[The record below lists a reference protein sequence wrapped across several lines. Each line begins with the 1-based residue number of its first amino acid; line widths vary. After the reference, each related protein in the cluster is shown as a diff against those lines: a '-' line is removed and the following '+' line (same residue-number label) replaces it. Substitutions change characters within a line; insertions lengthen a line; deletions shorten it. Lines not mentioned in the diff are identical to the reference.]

1 MRQTIYQEC
10 MIFSTELQREDLTGR
25 DVSDI
30 ETVLRLSMPPD
41 ATSHFL
47 DCMRRT
53 ILNYLETITGA
64 NLPRRDPRTLRKEIR
79 RAARKL
85 REIATA
91 MQELETRAMA
101 KDEQVEASE
110 SFGRYDAEDRQHFE
124 AIRKLIEENYCR
136 SVTAAAQRL
145 AHADRLKGPGTPDSK
160 AKRLA
165 RRFLKENKSAA
176 GDRAQYDIELVAF
189 PPH

>member
-1 MRQTIYQEC
+1 MS
-10 MIFSTELQREDLTGR
+10 STQLKWQDLTGCS
-25 DVSDI
+25 VPDI
-30 ETVLRLSMPPD
+30 EAVLRLSLPLD
-41 ATSHFL
+41 ATSDFL
-47 DCMRRT
+47 DCLRRAV
-53 ILNYLETITGA
+53 LNYLETITGA
-64 NLPRRDPRTLRKEIR
+64 NLPRRDPRTLRAEIR

-101 KDEQVEASE
+101 KDEQVEVSE

-165 RRFLKENKSAA
+165 RLYLRENRDSLRL
-176 GDRAQYDIELVAF
+176 DRNA
-189 PPH
+189 P